1 MTFANVN
8 IGSYAGD
15 NTGDPLR
22 TAFDKINRN
31 FANITAGNIS
41 VTLNAPVMSVAGR
54 TGNIVL
60 NINDVSGAV
69 GLGRLNTTVNAANVA
84 ANAYTDAAISN
95 LVNGAP
101 LALDT
106 LKELAD
112 LLSDDSDALSALTVI
127 INQATN
133 NQNAANVYI
142 YDHETRIDNLESNAA
157 VQGLELRTLTSNAS
171 VQSNLINTINAN
183 VVAVNLS
190 IGALQTTASDHA
202 NSISDLYANAATQS
216 YNLFVLSGNAAMQH
230 GYIGE
235 LRANITAANAVIAQH
250 TASINSLLSNAAVQS
265 DDLVTLTA
273 NAAEQSSSITTL
285 IANAATQSG
294 TLTTLIANAAVQSN
308 DLATL
313 TANASSQATS
323 IQTLLSNAI
332 SQAESLTSLVGNA
345 VTQAEQI
352 QSIET
357 DVGTLQTQVYTNS
370 NTQSY
375 LDAVAGNIIPSTD
388 ITYDLGSSSNRWKD
402 LYLSDSTIYIG
413 STGISASN
421 VGLTS
426 TNGFN
431 LGNSVATA
439 IVTGDLYAD
448 YWVQGNIG
456 VAGPQFQ
463 FTDTANVA
471 NGSVNLNHDYGSL
484 VYESTGGSFRP
495 SNDDSE
501 ALGTSDIR
509 WGQVHANLVSAETL
523 SANGTSTLNIVNVNS
538 EVSITDIMRL
548 YRVDT
553 DNVAIE
559 TYSNL
564 NLTSPGHT
572 VISAGGNIE
581 LDTAGTG
588 NVVITSGGIVLPD
601 GSYLTTASAVDL
613 GNIRFS
619 GDSITSTENG
629 DKGITINA
637 SGFGEVVVSDN
648 LGINNTNP
656 AYSLDIGNI
665 NGNENSGAI
674 GINFNNNVESVGHRY
689 GSALVGWDWWDQNG
703 HGTNNDGTEHYR
715 FGIYNGNVAPFSH
728 AWLSFDRNAPANSI
742 TVDNIGAVTVRKT
755 VSNTVKSNVQVRH
768 TEIEANP
775 PLATE
780 PIDVISGTQW
790 IHTANTTQNFEFNV
804 RGNSTTTLDSY
815 LGDGETITVQYTVMN
830 GSVAYYA
837 TGVKIDNVSQNV
849 KWLLGGQ
856 PTSGTADGYDL
867 YNLIITKVSANNYI
881 VLGQVQKYS

>member
-31 FANITAGNIS
+31 FANITAGNVS

-142 YDHETRIDNLESNAA
+142 YDHETRIGNLESNSA

-190 IGALQTTASDHA
+190 IGALQTTASDHT

-265 DDLVTLTA
+265 DDLATLTA

-352 QSIET
+352 QSIEQDIVDINLEIT
-357 DVGTLQTQVYTNS
+357 NLWSNASTQNIEVVGLTANAAVQAIWLANLQSNAAQQDANISSLSANAATQSLEISALRANITAANTKITVNS
-370 NTQSY
+370 NSIDSINTTVANLVTQLSTGPISITGNIT
-375 LDAVAGNIIPSTD
+375 AGNIITNHAVYFPDGSVQTSAAVTASTGNIIFTGD
-388 ITYDLGSSSNRWKD
+388 T
-402 LYLSDSTIYIG
+402 IG
-413 STGISASN
+413 STS
-421 VGLTS
+421 
-426 TNGFN
+426 
-431 LGNSVATA
+431 
-439 IVTGDLYAD
+439 
-448 YWVQGNIG
+448 
-456 VAGPQFQ
+456 
-463 FTDTANVA
+463 
-471 NGSVNLNHDYGSL
+471 
-484 VYESTGGSFRP
+484 
-495 SNDDSE
+495 
-501 ALGTSDIR
+501 
-509 WGQVHANLVSAETL
+509 
-523 SANGTSTLNIVNVNS
+523 
-538 EVSITDIMRL
+538 
-548 YRVDT
+548 
-553 DNVAIE
+553 
-559 TYSNL
+559 
-564 NLTSPGHT
+564 
-572 VISAGGNIE
+572 
-581 LDTAGTG
+581 
-588 NVVITSGGIVLPD
+588 
-601 GSYLTTASAVDL
+601 
-613 GNIRFS
+613 
-619 GDSITSTENG
+619 NG
-629 DKGITINA
+629 DRGITINA
-637 SGFGEVVVSDN
+637 SGYGEVVVSDN
-648 LGINNTNP
+648 LGINNINP

-665 NGNENSGAI
+665 NENENSGAI

-728 AWLSFDRNAPANSI
+728 AWLSFDRDAPANSI
-742 TVDNIGAVTVRKT
+742 TVDNIGAVATKKLVT
-755 VSNTVKSNVQVRH
+755 NTTKSNVQVRH
-768 TEIEANP
+768 TEVELNAPGSVEA
-775 PLATE
+775 
-780 PIDVISGTQW
+780 IDVITGTQW
-790 IHTANTTQNFEFNV
+790 IHTANTTQNFTFNI
-804 RGNSTTTLDSY
+804 RGNSNTTLNDF
-815 LGDGETITVQYTVMN
+815 LGIGETITVQYTVIN
-830 GSVAYYA
+830 SDPAYHCSGLQID
-837 TGVKIDNVSQNV
+837 GVVQDV
-849 KWLLGGQ
+849 KWLQGI
-856 PTSGTADGYDL
+856 PPSSGTVNGYDL
-867 YNLIITKVSANNYI
+867 YNFFLTKTADNTYVI
-881 VLGQVQKYS
+881 LGQQQKYS